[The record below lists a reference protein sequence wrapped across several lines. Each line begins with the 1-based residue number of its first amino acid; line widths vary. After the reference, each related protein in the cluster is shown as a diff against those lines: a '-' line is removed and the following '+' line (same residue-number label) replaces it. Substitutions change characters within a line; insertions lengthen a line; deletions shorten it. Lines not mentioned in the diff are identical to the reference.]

1 MSLRNSV
8 ISYIIYDSVFPPQS
22 KSYIIHVSV
31 FSPPRILIGF
41 QWLLCIHHYL
51 LNTRDKITQACGKNF
66 LIFNF
71 FYFYREVYF
80 SSPYTIL
87 KLVLLYLV
95 GYIIVKKCN
104 LEREKQ
110 NQFSGNSLKGG
121 LCGAKDLFG
130 NLPLIFEIF
139 PLFRALYK
147 HNRHINHILCFQC

>member
-8 ISYIIYDSVFPPQS
+8 ISYII
-22 KSYIIHVSV
+22 HVSV
-31 FSPPRILIGF
+31 FSPTQNLNRILVAF
-41 QWLLCIHHYL
+41 MYSSLLTKHS
-51 LNTRDKITQACGKNF
+51 DKITQACGKNF

-110 NQFSGNSLKGG
+110 NQFSGDSLKGG
-121 LCGAKDLFG
+121 LFVERR
-130 NLPLIFEIF
+130 IFFLKFTITDFWNFSRYLEHSTNTTATSIIF
-139 PLFRALYK
+139 CAFSA
-147 HNRHINHILCFQC
+147 N

>member
-1 MSLRNSV
+1 M
-8 ISYIIYDSVFPPQS
+8 IQFFPHNLNLTSFMFLFFPTQNLN
-22 KSYIIHVSV
+22 
-31 FSPPRILIGF
+31 RILVAF
-41 QWLLCIHHYL
+41 MYSSLLTKHS
-51 LNTRDKITQACGKNF
+51 DKITQACGKNF

-110 NQFSGNSLKGG
+110 NQFSGDSLKGG
-121 LCGAKDLFG
+121 LCGAKNF
-130 NLPLIFEIF
+130 FEI
-139 PLFRALYK
+139 Y
-147 HNRHINHILCFQC
+147 H